1 MHHVPVYSGDI
12 RATTSKG
19 MYSNLKLSIAHIS
32 TSHFFPE
39 FSPKSYTTWSTNNV
53 MQQRHT
59 LFSLFFWK
67 KLKVLILSIR
77 DMRLILEQVTWN
89 WPMISIICAWLTNKK
104 CRCVSNWIIEIG
116 TCMQKD
122 TSNLSWTYIIKQ
134 VDTGAVKIRIHWL
147 ED

>member
-1 MHHVPVYSGDI
+1 MYLYILEILEQRLPKACTAISSSALLIYP
-12 RATTSKG
+12 RAIS
-19 MYSNLKLSIAHIS
+19 SLNLVQ
-32 TSHFFPE
+32 
-39 FSPKSYTTWSTNNV
+39 N
-53 MQQRHT
+53 HT
-59 LFSLFFWK
+59 LHGQPIMSCNKDTHCSLFFFWK

-134 VDTGAVKIRIHWL
+134 VDTGAVKIRIRWL